1 MLIVRIAY
9 IISVSRMLNILIN
22 SYLKNLTIDKAI
34 LISKQFCID
43 FSYEEMRLALPFL
56 KQNYHALLNE
66 NSKIYA
72 LSNLASLTNNTIANK
87 CEQLINK
94 LLIIL
99 S

>member
-1 MLIVRIAY
+1 MFKELISYTLEVKSMLSIF
-9 IISVSRMLNILIN
+9 IN

-56 KQNYHALLNE
+56 KQNYHSLLNE
-66 NSKIYA
+66 KSKIYA
-72 LSNLASLTNNTIANK
+72 LNNLAISTNNIIANK
-87 CEQLINK
+87 CEQLIDK

>member
-1 MLIVRIAY
+1 MFQIF
-9 IISVSRMLNILIN
+9 IN

-34 LISKQFCID
+34 LIAKQFCID
-43 FSYEEMRLALPFL
+43 FSYEEMRIALPYL

-66 NSKIYA
+66 KSKIYA
-72 LSNLASLTNNTIANK
+72 LSNLANSTNDTIANK

-94 LLIIL
+94 LIIIL

>member
-1 MLIVRIAY
+1 MLTIQNTYTLLVKQ
-9 IISVSRMLNILIN
+9 MLHIFIH

-34 LISKQFCID
+34 LIAKQFCID
-43 FSYEEMRLALPFL
+43 FSYEEMRLALPYL

-72 LSNLASLTNNTIANK
+72 LSNLATVTNNTISTK
-87 CEQLINK
+87 CEQLIDK
-94 LLIIL
+94 LLIIF

>member
-1 MLIVRIAY
+1 MFQLF
-9 IISVSRMLNILIN
+9 IN
-22 SYLKNLTIDKAI
+22 NYLKNLDVDRAI

-43 FSYEEMRLALPFL
+43 FTYKEMSIALPYL
-56 KQNYHALLNE
+56 KKHYMSFFNE

-72 LSNLASLTNNTIANK
+72 LNDLASISSPIIANK

>member
-1 MLIVRIAY
+1 
-9 IISVSRMLNILIN
+9 MLNLLIN
-22 SYLKNLTIDKAI
+22 NYLKNLTVDKAI
-34 LISKQFCID
+34 LIAKQFCID
-43 FSYEEMRLALPFL
+43 FSYEEMRIALPYL

-72 LSNLASLTNNTIANK
+72 LSNLAINTNNTIASK

>member
-1 MLIVRIAY
+1 
-9 IISVSRMLNILIN
+9 MLNILIN

-43 FSYEEMRLALPFL
+43 FTYEEMRLALPFL
-56 KQNYHALLNE
+56 KQNYQALLNE

-72 LSNLASLTNNTIANK
+72 LNNLAISTNNIISNK

>member
-1 MLIVRIAY
+1 MFNLI
-9 IISVSRMLNILIN
+9 IN
-22 SYLKNLTIDKAI
+22 SYIKNLTIDKAI
-34 LISKQFCID
+34 LVSKQFCID

-56 KQNYHALLNE
+56 KSNYHSFLNE

-72 LSNLASLTNNTIANK
+72 LNNLATLTNNTIATK

>member
-1 MLIVRIAY
+1 
-9 IISVSRMLNILIN
+9 MLNILIN

-34 LISKQFCID
+34 LIAKQFCID
-43 FSYEEMRLALPFL
+43 FSYEEMRLALPYL
-56 KQNYHALLNE
+56 KQNYQSLLNE

-72 LSNLASLTNNTIANK
+72 LNNLAIVTNNIVANK
-87 CEQLINK
+87 CEQLIDK

>member
-1 MLIVRIAY
+1 MLQ
-9 IISVSRMLNILIN
+9 ILIN
-22 SYLKNLTIDKAI
+22 NYLKNLTIDKAI

-43 FSYEEMRLALPFL
+43 FTYEEMRIALPYL
-56 KQNYHALLNE
+56 KKNYHSLLNE

-72 LSNLASLTNNTIANK
+72 LNNLANCTNNVIANK

>member
-1 MLIVRIAY
+1 MFQLF
-9 IISVSRMLNILIN
+9 IN

-43 FSYEEMRLALPFL
+43 FTYNEMAIALPFI
-56 KQNYHALLNE
+56 KKNYQSFLNE

-72 LSNLASLTNNTIANK
+72 LNNLAIISNNMVANK
-87 CEQLINK
+87 CEQLLDK
-94 LLIIL
+94 LLIIF

>member
-1 MLIVRIAY
+1 
-9 IISVSRMLNILIN
+9 MLNILIN
-22 SYLKNLTIDKAI
+22 NYLKNLTIDKAV

-43 FSYEEMRLALPFL
+43 FTYEEMRLALPFL

-72 LSNLASLTNNTIANK
+72 LNNLAISTNNTIANK

>member
-1 MLIVRIAY
+1 MLQ
-9 IISVSRMLNILIN
+9 LLIN
-22 SYLKNLTIDKAI
+22 NYLKNLTIDKAI

-43 FSYEEMRLALPFL
+43 FTYEEMRIALPFL

-72 LSNLASLTNNTIANK
+72 LNNLANISNNSIAYK

-94 LLIIL
+94 LLVIL

>member
-1 MLIVRIAY
+1 MLQ
-9 IISVSRMLNILIN
+9 LLIN
-22 SYLKNLTIDKAI
+22 GYLKNLTIDKAI

-43 FSYEEMRLALPFL
+43 FSYEEMKIALPFL

-66 NSKIYA
+66 NSKIYV
-72 LSNLASLTNNTIANK
+72 LTNLANCTNNTIANK

>member
-1 MLIVRIAY
+1 MLQ
-9 IISVSRMLNILIN
+9 ILIN

-34 LISKQFCID
+34 LIAKQFCID
-43 FSYEEMRLALPFL
+43 FSYEEMRIALPFI
-56 KQNYHALLNE
+56 KQNYQALLNE

-72 LSNLASLTNNTIANK
+72 LSHLANISNNIIANK